1 MLHKLRSGDA
11 YSIHSPFLFEFY
23 NQTVA
28 YNKYFYPFTDLGY
41 LRADLLKD
49 KTALQIQDLGAG
61 SQKTRS
67 STRQVKDIVKNS
79 GKQEFVAQFLF
90 RLINHLKPR
99 TSLELGTSLGLTS
112 LYLASVDSKH
122 KVYTL
127 EGCAATR
134 SYAQTLF
141 RKQKKSNITSVLGNI
156 DVVLPEVLKEIQ
168 VLDFVFFD
176 ANHTYEAT
184 IKYFKWC
191 KERAHEGSV
200 FVLDDIYWSPGMKA
214 AWTEIC
220 ADQDVMISI
229 DFFYFGV
236 LFFRKNQ
243 PKQHFYLKI

>member
-28 YNKYFYPFTDLGY
+28 YNKHFYSFVELKS
-41 LRADLLKD
+41 LRNKLLQD
-49 KTALQIQDLGAG
+49 QTELQIQDLGAG

-67 STRQVKDIVKNS
+67 STRQVRDIVKNS

-127 EGCAATR
+127 EGCAATCN
-134 SYAQTLF
+134 YAQQLF
-141 RKQKKSNITSVLGNI
+141 RKQKKSNVTSVLGNI
-156 DVVLPEVLKEIQ
+156 DVVLPQVLDEMK

-184 IKYFKWC
+184 LKYFKWC
-191 KERAHEGSV
+191 KERAHDDTV
-200 FVLDDIYWSPGMKA
+200 FVFDDIYWSKGMKA
-214 AWTEIC
+214 AWVEIC